1 MPTSPQPYRFTA
13 IANVSPDSTATV
25 ERTIAPNQ
33 SGEHTRPL
41 ELPYPVEIFSLS
53 HVAVPFPLNDPL
65 YGLHPDPN
73 GDEQFG
79 VSLGTLSAR
88 GERGALIVDAD
99 FLRIASNPFFPY
111 MLERIEQ
118 GITASKAPASKAAVP
133 HSVPRLRDAEAT
145 EAFPDEAETSQ
156 AGP

>member
-1 MPTSPQPYRFTA
+1 M
-13 IANVSPDSTATV
+13 
-25 ERTIAPNQ
+25 
-33 SGEHTRPL
+33 
-41 ELPYPVEIFSLS
+41 ELLYPVEIFSLS

-65 YGLHPDPN
+65 YGLHPDPK
-73 GDEQFG
+73 GEEQFG

-99 FLRIASNPFFPY
+99 FLFRIASNPFFPY